1 MVFNILKVEALGFL
15 VYTLFKALFLK
26 MKKKNKLIKFF
37 QKTKRAKKRKK
48 FWKNLLSFKKRRKKP
63 KKINEHLFVGLVL
76 TGLLLVFLFVQQ
88 VIVFSQDLIQS
99 EAANN
104 YQKVQFEL
112 EIIENQI
119 VEIGVDFENNLKLEK
134 WSVLENRQ
142 LLETKIRR
150 LNYLNSH
157 LSKTIEAYNND
168 FSLQLYR
175 SSLERLEN
183 VFREVRNVQLISS
196 RIANKIDTLL
206 LFDEINENQKE
217 LLEKDFDLFY
227 EKINLI
233 NSF

>member
-1 MVFNILKVEALGFL
+1 M
-15 VYTLFKALFLK
+15 
-26 MKKKNKLIKFF
+26 
-37 QKTKRAKKRKK
+37 
-48 FWKNLLSFKKRRKKP
+48 
-63 KKINEHLFVGLVL
+63 
-76 TGLLLVFLFVQQ
+76 
-88 VIVFSQDLIQS
+88 
-99 EAANN
+99 
-104 YQKVQFEL
+104 
-112 EIIENQI
+112 
-119 VEIGVDFENNLKLEK
+119 EK